1 MEEWFAAAQDDIDM
15 GAAMR
20 AADSSAGGWNV
31 SNVLGNVQ
39 GVTNTVSSLVRSL
52 YQTRRDISGLQ
63 TAAAIDTARQQG
75 AIAAETIRARQ
86 LTARAAAPGMNVA
99 GFDLG
104 AFMPIIVIGAGALLL
119 RRLAK

>member
-20 AADSSAGGWNV
+20 AADSTAGGWNV
-31 SNVLGNVQ
+31 STVLGNVQ
-39 GVTNTVSSLVRSL
+39 GVTNTVSSLVRGL

-86 LTARAAAPGMNVA
+86 LTARANSPMNVA
-99 GFDLG
+99 GIDLG
-104 AFMPIIVIGAGALLL
+104 ALMPIVVIGAGALLL

>member
-1 MEEWFAAAQDDIDM
+1 MDEWYGAAQDDIDM

-20 AADSSAGGWNV
+20 AADSNPGGWNV
-31 SNVLGNVQ
+31 STVLGNVQ
-39 GVTNTVSSLVRSL
+39 GVTNTVSGLVKTL
-52 YQTRRDISGLQ
+52 YQTRRDITGLQ

-86 LTARAAAPGMNVA
+86 LTARANSPMNVA

-104 AFMPIIVIGAGALLL
+104 ALMPIVVIGAGALLL